1 MKAVSIL
8 SNFRGVTYTEQCLPG
23 KGLGRSPSVK
33 KSGGK
38 KSRWIVPFMYL
49 PLYIA
54 QQQMVWNSASRTCIF
69 FPWPEKKKTVPM
81 ILFSD
86 YRYRCVPTAYRG
98 WGSSKFRY
106 FVANCIPRPTSLHT
120 QVVPFLILLLYL
132 SILEGFFSPTIPSF
146 FLHCHNSSEIFKPAL

>member
-69 FPWPEKKKTVPM
+69 FPWPEKTKLYQWFYSATPVP
-81 ILFSD
+81 
-86 YRYRCVPTAYRG
+86 VPFQRHTG
-98 WGSSKFRY
+98 VG
-106 FVANCIPRPTSLHT
+106 VQANLDILHT
-120 QVVPFLILLLYL
+120 APHL
-132 SILEGFFSPTIPSF
+132 SPHPSCSLSYSSPLSFDFKRPFFSNYSIF
-146 FLHCHNSSEIFKPAL
+146 FSSLPQ